1 MRKDKF
7 DDRSEVYTAGFS
19 TYSSAYPVNGRIT
32 FLDIYVATSR
42 GLYDLR
48 ISEGAWN
55 SANGTALLLNWSMI
69 G

>member
-1 MRKDKF
+1 
-7 DDRSEVYTAGFS
+7 
-19 TYSSAYPVNGRIT
+19 
-32 FLDIYVATSR
+32 
-42 GLYDLR
+42 LYDLR